1 MMDSTV
7 LADLKKVSPNKE
19 KCSDGSTRLPICV
32 DLDGTL
38 IRSDLLYESLLQL
51 IRQRIFYVFLIPF
64 WLLRGK
70 AYLKAEIARH
80 VVLDLDSVPV
90 NEALVHYLL
99 RQRDLGHRLY
109 LFTAADGGLARKIA
123 ERFDFF
129 EAVYAS
135 DGATNLSGV
144 RKLAS
149 IRKHVGDDFI
159 YAGDTDVDLC
169 IWQEA
174 KGAIVA
180 GSRELARKAARLTT
194 VEASFPRE
202 KPSLR
207 VWARAMRVHQWS
219 KNLLVF
225 VPFFLAGPLADFSE
239 LPEVFLGTLLLS
251 ILASGT
257 YIVND
262 LLDIQA
268 DRRHRSKR
276 LRPFASGRLPIKS
289 GLAAIPACA
298 AAVILLGIWLPAS
311 FLAVAVCYL
320 GVSLAYSFILKRIAI
335 LDVIV
340 LGGLFTSRVLAGA
353 LLLAQPP
360 SYWLLIFSF
369 SFFFSLA
376 LVKRYSELH
385 VVANETG
392 PEGGARGYLVS
403 DMPMTLVLGI
413 SSSIAA
419 LIILV
424 LFLVDSHFNQLV
436 YSSPEWL
443 WPVCLAIFYWV
454 MRVWLLTTRGQMHDD
469 PIVFALKDRTSL
481 ALGLLVGVSLM
492 LAW

>member
-1 MMDSTV
+1 MVESIT
-7 LADLKKVSPNKE
+7 LSDLKESVSKRESN
-19 KCSDGSTRLPICV
+19 SDSRSRLPVCV

-51 IRQRIFYVFLIPF
+51 IRQRIFYVLLIPF

-90 NEALVHYLL
+90 NEALVHYLR

-109 LFTAADGGLARKIA
+109 LFTAADGGLAREIA

-135 DGATNLSGV
+135 DGTTNLSGV

-149 IRKHVGDDFI
+149 IRRHVGDEFI

-180 GSRELARKAARLTT
+180 GSRELAQKAARLTT
-194 VEASFPRE
+194 VEASFPRDGH
-202 KPSLR
+202 SLR

-239 LPEVFLGTLLLS
+239 LPGILLGTLLLS

-276 LRPFASGRLPIKS
+276 LRPFASGRLPIK
-289 GLAAIPACA
+289 
-298 AAVILLGIWLPAS
+298 LGR
-311 FLAVAVCYL
+311 VCK
-320 GVSLAYSFILKRIAI
+320 V
-335 LDVIV
+335 
-340 LGGLFTSRVLAGA
+340 
-353 LLLAQPP
+353 
-360 SYWLLIFSF
+360 
-369 SFFFSLA
+369 
-376 LVKRYSELH
+376 
-385 VVANETG
+385 
-392 PEGGARGYLVS
+392 
-403 DMPMTLVLGI
+403 
-413 SSSIAA
+413 
-419 LIILV
+419 
-424 LFLVDSHFNQLV
+424 
-436 YSSPEWL
+436 
-443 WPVCLAIFYWV
+443 
-454 MRVWLLTTRGQMHDD
+454 
-469 PIVFALKDRTSL
+469 
-481 ALGLLVGVSLM
+481 
-492 LAW
+492 

>member
-1 MMDSTV
+1 MIHSNT
-7 LADLKKVSPNKE
+7 LPELKEAVSGKDRNFG
-19 KCSDGSTRLPICV
+19 SDVRLPICV

-51 IRQRIFYVFLIPF
+51 IRQRFFYIFLIPF
-64 WLLRGK
+64 WLLKGK

-80 VVLDLDSVPV
+80 VVLDMDSVPV
-90 NEALVHYLL
+90 NEALVHYL
-99 RQRDLGHRLY
+99 RHQRSLGHRLY
-109 LFTAADGGLARKIA
+109 LFTAADGSLARKIA

-129 EAVYAS
+129 DAVHAS
-135 DGATNLSGV
+135 DGTTNLSGV

-149 IRKHVGDDFI
+149 IRKHVGDEFI
-159 YAGDTDVDLC
+159 YAGDTDVDLP
-169 IWQEA
+169 IWREA

-180 GSRELARKAARLTT
+180 GSRELARKAALLTK
-194 VEASFPRE
+194 VEASFPRDRQ
-202 KPSLR
+202 SAR
-207 VWARAMRVHQWS
+207 VWARAMRIHQWS

-239 LPEVFLGTLLLS
+239 LPDVLLGTLLLS

-268 DRRHRSKR
+268 DRQHRSKR
-276 LRPFASGRLPIKS
+276 HRPFASGRLPIKS

-298 AAVILLGIWLPAS
+298 LAVVLLGTLLPAL

-392 PEGGARGYLVS
+392 GEGGARGYQVS

-419 LIILV
+419 LVILV
-424 LFLVDSHFNQLV
+424 LFLVDSHFNRLV

-443 WPVCLAIFYWV
+443 WPVCVAIFYWV

-481 ALGLLVGVSLM
+481 ALGLLVGASLM
-492 LAW
+492 MAW